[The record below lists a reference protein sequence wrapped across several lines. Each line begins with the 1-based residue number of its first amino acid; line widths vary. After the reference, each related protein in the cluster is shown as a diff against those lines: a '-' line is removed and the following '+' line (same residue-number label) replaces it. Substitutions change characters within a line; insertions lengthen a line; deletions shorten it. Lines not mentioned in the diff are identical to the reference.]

1 MGNMF
6 LTNEELVKKD
16 DDHKPAKLPS
26 IRPRWSAATG
36 APRSKF
42 LKRLAMVFALGVFV
56 YLFISNLPTDL
67 PIRDRRHPVYR
78 GRPEADQPHAPGPG
92 SGRRPG
98 GMPKLYDQKPQRQSP
113 PPSNAPPTAPVPPQT
128 PYSGPIIYL
137 KLLPSLQAIY
147 TTSGTSTVNKNVL
160 FAAAN
165 LKSAAL
171 LLPMACQMGDELRN
185 YVHFALLGGS
195 GIDMEQLRAVN
206 GIDESCKVIFHDA
219 RPDFAQASAP
229 ERLRQSSARAL
240 RHINMYMHPQA
251 VVIDGSGVEE
261 DYFLAGVR
269 KQAPVLG
276 MPLIELPKNA
286 HSRLAWITKLDA
298 SSLAAWD
305 KTSIDIVI
313 HAPSASSGG
322 LIHLLKSLSEADFS
336 AGSAPHLTI
345 ELPHDVDP
353 GTVEFLKTFQWPPG
367 RSRLPSHPRQ
377 LTLRHRI
384 PRSRLTEEESS
395 VRFLESFWPS
405 NPKYSHVLVLSPQAQ
420 LSPRFFHYLKYSV
433 LHYLYSGA
441 ALTQEWD
448 SRLLG
453 ISLDL
458 PSTQLDGSQPFAP
471 PSGKGATP
479 FLWQAPDSNAALF
492 TGQKWIELHGLVSHL
507 VEYEHKTQPPPAFFA
522 SKLINKRYPSW
533 LEHALK
539 LSRARGYWT
548 LYPSEVTARNLA
560 TVHSELYRAPE
571 EYERELG
578 KETLEDT
585 ELPVPGDTLFESLPS
600 GGLLPFDEMAL
611 LLWDG
616 SDTTLSDLDA
626 AAASYTDEFRRVV
639 GGCQALAPE
648 DLLAKKSM
656 KDLFCMKDD

>member
-1 MGNMF
+1 MGTMF
-6 LTNEELVKKD
+6 LTNEELGKKD

-36 APRSKF
+36 GAPRSKF
-42 LKRLAMVFALGVFV
+42 LKRLAMAFALGIFV

-67 PIRDRRHPVYR
+67 PIRDRRHPVYNS
-78 GRPEADQPHAPGPG
+78 RPESEKAHAPGT
-92 SGRRPG
+92 GRRPAV
-98 GMPKLYDQKPQRQSP
+98 MPKVHDQKPQRQTSP
-113 PPSNAPPTAPVPPQT
+113 VSNNPPTELAPPSAPYT
-128 PYSGPIIYL
+128 GPLIFL
-137 KLLPSLQAIY
+137 KLLPTLQAIY
-147 TTSGTSTVNKNVL
+147 TTGGTSRVNKNVL

-171 LLPMACQMGDELRN
+171 LLPMACRMGDELRN
-185 YVHFALLGGS
+185 YVHFALIGGS
-195 GIDMEQLRAVN
+195 GIDIEDLRAVN
-206 GIDESCKVIFHDA
+206 GIDESCQVIFHDA
-219 RPDFAQASAP
+219 RPDFAETSAL

-240 RHINMYMHPQA
+240 HHINTYMHPQA
-251 VVIDGSGVEE
+251 VVIDASGLEE
-261 DYFLAGVR
+261 DYFLAGFR
-269 KQAPVLG
+269 KQALVSG
-276 MPLIELPKNA
+276 IPLIELPKNA
-286 HSRLAWITKLDA
+286 HSRLAWMTKLDS

-305 KTSIDIVI
+305 KISIDILI

-322 LIHLLKSLSEADFS
+322 LIHLLKSLSAADFS
-336 AGSAPHLTI
+336 TGSTPHLTI
-345 ELPHDVDP
+345 ELPHDVDR

-367 RSRLPSHPRQ
+367 RSHLPSHPRQ

-384 PRSRLTEEESS
+384 SRSRLTEEESS

-441 ALTQEWD
+441 ALAQEWD

-453 ISLDL
+453 ISLNL
-458 PSTQLDGSQPFAP
+458 PSTHLDGSKPFASP
-471 PSGKGATP
+471 AEKGETP
-479 FLWQAPDSNAALF
+479 FLWQGPDSNAALF
-492 TGQKWIELHGLVSHL
+492 TGQKWVELHALVSHIID
-507 VEYEHKTQPPPAFFA
+507 YQQKTQPPPAFFTD
-522 SKLINKRYPSW
+522 KLVSKRYPSW

-548 LYPSEVTARNLA
+548 LYPSEATARNLA
-560 TVHSELYRAPE
+560 TVHNELYRAPE

-578 KETLEDT
+578 NEAPKSA
-585 ELPVPGDTLFESLPS
+585 ELPAPGITLFESLPG
-600 GGLLPFDEMAL
+600 GGLLPFDEMPL

-616 SDTTLSDLDA
+616 TATTLSHLDKA
-626 AAASYTDEFRRVV
+626 AATYTDEFRRAV
-639 GGCQALAPE
+639 GGCQALAPD

-656 KDLFCMKDD
+656 KDLFCMKDG

>member
-1 MGNMF
+1 MGTMF
-6 LTNEELVKKD
+6 LTHEDLGKKD
-16 DDHKPAKLPS
+16 DDHRPAKLPS
-26 IRPRWSAATG
+26 IRPRWSATG

-67 PIRDRRHPVYR
+67 PVRDRRHPVYR
-78 GRPEADQPHAPGPG
+78 GGPEAGKPHAPGPG
-92 SGRRPG
+92 RRPG
-98 GMPKLYDQKPQRQSP
+98 AMPKLYDQKPQRSSP
-113 PPSNAPPTAPVPPQT
+113 PPPSKAPPTELEAPQP
-128 PYSGPIIYL
+128 PYSGPLIFP
-137 KLLPSLQAIY
+137 KLSASLQGIY
-147 TTSGTSTVNKNVL
+147 TTGGTSTINKNVL

-165 LKSAAL
+165 LKSVAL
-171 LLPMACQMGDELRN
+171 LLPMACQMGAELRN
-185 YVHFALLGGS
+185 YVHFALVGGS
-195 GIDMEQLRAVN
+195 GIDMEQLHAVN

-219 RPDFAQASAP
+219 RPDFAETSAP
-229 ERLRQSSARAL
+229 ERLRQSSVRAL
-240 RHINMYMHPQA
+240 YHINNYMHPQA
-251 VVIDGSGVEE
+251 VIIDGSGVEE

-269 KQAPVLG
+269 KQAPVSG

-305 KTSIDIVI
+305 KISIDIVI
-313 HAPSASSGG
+313 HAPPASSGG
-322 LIHLLKSLSEADFS
+322 LIHLLKSLSAADFS
-336 AGSAPHLTI
+336 ASSTPHLTI
-345 ELPHDVDP
+345 ELPHDVDR

-367 RSRLPSHPRQ
+367 RSRLPSLPRQ

-458 PSTQLDGSQPFAP
+458 PSTLLDGSQPFAP
-471 PSGKGATP
+471 PSEKGVTP

-507 VEYEHKTQPPPAFFA
+507 IDYEHKTQPPPAFFA
-522 SKLINKRYPSW
+522 NKLVTKRYPSW

-548 LYPSEVTARNLA
+548 LYPSEATARDLA
-560 TVHSELYRAPE
+560 TVHNELYSAPE
-571 EYERELG
+571 EYETELG
-578 KETLEDT
+578 KEAPKDT
-585 ELPVPGDTLFESLPS
+585 ELPVSGDTLFESLPA
-600 GGLLPFDEMAL
+600 GGLLPFNEMPL

-616 SDTTLSDLDA
+616 RSTTLSDLDA

-639 GGCQALAPE
+639 GGCQALTPE

-656 KDLFCMKDD
+656 KDLFCMKND